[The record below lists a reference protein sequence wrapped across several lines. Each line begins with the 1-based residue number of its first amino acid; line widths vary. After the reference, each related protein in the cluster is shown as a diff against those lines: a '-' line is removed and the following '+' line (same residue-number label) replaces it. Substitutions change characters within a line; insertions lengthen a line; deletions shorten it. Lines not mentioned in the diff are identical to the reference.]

1 MKIKIDGDNLFIYV
15 NNTELKS
22 KDDIEDYIKDIIYKL
37 RQKQKRKISGFYN
50 VNIYQNDSFGLII
63 EMIREDELDF
73 FPDIIDLKIII
84 HFDSE
89 VYLAFDDY
97 FLLKNKKE
105 VYYYDDKYYINVKY
119 FNDREL
125 IVLSDFFTSVYG
137 SDLKSRKNK
146 FILLNN

>member
-1 MKIKIDGDNLFIYV
+1 MKIKICDDNLFIYV
-15 NNTELKS
+15 YNTELKS

-50 VNIYQNDSFGLII
+50 VNVYQNDFFGLII
-63 EMIREDELDF
+63 EMTREDELDF

-97 FLLKNKKE
+97 FLLRNKKE
-105 VYYYDDKYYINVKY
+105 VYYCDSKYYINANS
-119 FNDREL
+119 FNSKEL

-137 SDLKSRKNK
+137 SDLKSKRNK